1 MKNLVIV
8 EFPAKK
14 DKFEDLKKTLKIALV
29 ETRTFEGCISIDT
42 YEDIS
47 SSTIYLIED
56 WESLDNHTNYANWR
70 AETGLADVL
79 EPLLE
84 GGAAS
89 LKIIR
94 CGKKLDI

>member
-14 DKFEDLKKTLKIALV
+14 EKFEDLKKTLNIALV
-29 ETRTFEGCISIDT
+29 DTRKFEGCISIDT

-47 SSTIYLIED
+47 TSTIFLIED

>member
-8 EFPAKK
+8 GFPAKK
-14 DKFEDLKKTLKIALV
+14 EKFEDLKNILKEALV
-29 ETRTFEGCISIDT
+29 DTRAFEGCISIDT

-47 SSTIYLIED
+47 TNTIYLIED
-56 WESLDNHTNYANWR
+56 WESLDNHTKYSNWR

-79 EPLLE
+79 EPLLVE
-84 GGAAS
+84 GSAS

-94 CGKKLDI
+94 CGEKLNI

>member
-8 EFPAKK
+8 GFPAKK
-14 DKFEDLKKTLKIALV
+14 EKFEELKKTLKVALV
-29 ETRTFEGCISIDT
+29 DTRAFEGCISIDT

-47 SSTIYLIED
+47 TNTIFLIED
-56 WESLDNHTNYANWR
+56 WESLDNHANYANWR
-70 AETGLADVL
+70 AETGLADIL
-79 EPLLE
+79 EPLLG

-94 CGKKLDI
+94 CGEKLDI

>member
-8 EFPAKK
+8 EFPAKE
-14 DKFEDLKKTLKIALV
+14 DKFEDLKKTLKEALLD
-29 ETRTFEGCISIDT
+29 TRAFEGCISIDT

-47 SSTIYLIED
+47 TRTIYLIEN
-56 WESLDNHTNYANWR
+56 WESLDNHSNYANWR

-84 GGAAS
+84 EGAAS
-89 LKIIR
+89 LRIIR
-94 CGKKLDI
+94 CGKKLNI